1 MFKAF
6 QNVKERDFDN
16 EDKRGVFT
24 LLSAGG
30 LMIQIVWGLVFTFAG
45 AFMAHYICANF
56 FFKNSGENKA
66 YIWTFVVAVSCIVIL
81 IAALRILIRMLR
93 TAFKLMEEDQ
103 LIINNVSGGT
113 VICHFDDRFTIK
125 SVTPI
130 FYKMFDYNIG
140 DVKKKY
146 RSEFYC
152 MLVGDDSRREFA
164 RQKRLLRENGIADA
178 QYKILN
184 GKGESMWVSS
194 HSVLTTGDDFE
205 SVVYMVLFD
214 ITNEKMALEKL
225 AFAEARNKIV
235 LEKTECCIFEWNIM
249 KDTFEV
255 SDLFISRFGL
265 NDETLLGGNL
275 LHQFVHENDT
285 ERLNNCMQKIKNG
298 ESDNYEIVVRLKD
311 FTQEYTHNTLTMS
324 VVRDNNDV
332 PIRAVG
338 VIVNIEEQYL
348 KEEELR
354 KRATTDSLTGIYN
367 KGATESMIRSTIDG
381 YHGQC
386 HALLIIDVDDFKN
399 VNDTLGHASGDEA
412 LQLVSRTLFEEFRDS
427 DIVGRIGGDEF
438 MVFAVNIDGNENR
451 VAEALDR
458 IKARNMTVSS
468 GNNSIKLTLSIGVS
482 FYKKDDVEYDGLFK
496 KADLALYSSK
506 KNGKDQYT
514 MYSHDLK

>member
-6 QNVKERDFDN
+6 QNVKERDFNN
-16 EDKRGVFT
+16 ENKRGVFT

-30 LMIQIVWGLVFTFAG
+30 LLIQIVWGAVFAFVG
-45 AFMAHYICANF
+45 AFMAHYISAHY
-56 FFKNSGENKA
+56 FFKNSGDNKA
-66 YIWTFVVAVSCIVIL
+66 YTWTFAIAVLCVIIL

-140 DVKKKY
+140 AVKKKY

-152 MLVGDDSRREFA
+152 MLVGDESRREFA

-184 GKGESMWVSS
+184 GREEPMWVSS
-194 HSVLTTGDDFE
+194 HSVLTTSDDLE
-205 SVVYMVLFD
+205 PVVYMVLFD
-214 ITNEKMALEKL
+214 ITNEKKALERL
-225 AFAEARNKIV
+225 ALAETRNKIV
-235 LEKTECCIFEWNIM
+235 LEKTECCIFEWNIIQ
-249 KDTFEV
+249 DTFEV
-255 SDLFISRFGL
+255 SDLFVSRFGL
-265 NDETLLGGNL
+265 SDDTLLDGKL
-275 LHQFVHENDT
+275 LHRLVYENDIN
-285 ERLNNCMQKIKNG
+285 RLNSCMQKIKNG
-298 ESDNYEIVVRLKD
+298 ESDNYEIIVRLKD
-311 FTQEYTHNTLTMS
+311 ATDEYTHNTLTLS
-324 VVRDNNDV
+324 LVRDNNDV

-381 YHGQC
+381 YHSQC
-386 HALLIIDVDDFKN
+386 HALLIIDVDDFKT
-399 VNDTLGHASGDEA
+399 VNDTLGHALGDEA
-412 LQLVSRTLFEEFRDS
+412 LRLVSRTLSEEFRDT

-438 MVFAVNIDGNENR
+438 MVFAVNIDGNESR
-451 VAEALDR
+451 VTEALDR

-468 GNNSIKLTLSIGVS
+468 GKDTIKLTLSIGVS
-482 FYKKDDVEYDGLFK
+482 YYKKDDSDYDGLFK

-514 MYSHDLK
+514 MYSSNLK